1 MQSAPYLKYNF
12 ALKKM
17 SEEIVKVA
25 VLEQKFA
32 DFANIVNKL
41 DDAIQKL
48 SEVNTNVI
56 KMLAVHDEKI
66 EYGQRTDDL
75 ILKMIDNLKEEN
87 QKEHKKTSDR
97 IDSLEGQVGEISK
110 IKWMTVGCG
119 ILLAVLTTAFST
131 LASGWWTPSEMHQM
145 REGRI
150 SQQTK

>member
-1 MQSAPYLKYNF
+1 
-12 ALKKM
+12 M

-56 KMLAVHDEKI
+56 KMLAVHDERI

-75 ILKMIDNLKEEN
+75 ILKMIDDFKEEN
-87 QKEHKKTSDR
+87 KKEHQKTKEEIAD
-97 IDSLEGQVGEISK
+97 LENKVSEISK
-110 IKWMTVGCG
+110 IKWMTVGMG
-119 ILLAVLTTAFST
+119 IILAALATAVSS
-131 LASGWWTPSEMHQM
+131 LASGWWTPSEMNHY
-145 REGRI
+145 
-150 SQQTK
+150 QQNRLQPLDRSK

>member
-1 MQSAPYLKYNF
+1 
-12 ALKKM
+12 M

-66 EYGQRTDDL
+66 EYQQRTDDL
-75 ILKMIDNLKEEN
+75 LLKMIDNLKEDNE
-87 QKEHKKTSDR
+87 KEHKKSGDR
-97 IDSLEGQVGEISK
+97 ITILEKEVGDVSK
-110 IKWMTVGCG
+110 IKWMTIGCG
-119 ILLAVLTTAFST
+119 VLLAILATSIST
-131 LASGWWTPSEMHQM
+131 LASGWWTPAGMEDSV
-145 REGRI
+145 RI
-150 SQQTK
+150 IEQNKIN

>member
-1 MQSAPYLKYNF
+1 
-12 ALKKM
+12 M

-66 EYGQRTDDL
+66 QYQQKTDDL
-75 ILKMIDNLKEEN
+75 LLKMIDNLKEDNE
-87 QKEHKKTSDR
+87 KEHKKSGDR
-97 IDSLEGQVGEISK
+97 ITILEKELGDVSK
-110 IKWMTVGCG
+110 IKWMTIGCG
-119 ILLAVLTTAFST
+119 VLLAILATSMST
-131 LASGWWTPSEMHQM
+131 LASGWWTPAGMEDSA
-145 REGRI
+145 RI
-150 SQQTK
+150 NYQHKNN

>member
-1 MQSAPYLKYNF
+1 
-12 ALKKM
+12 M

-66 EYGQRTDDL
+66 EYGERTDDL
-75 ILKMIDNLKEEN
+75 ILKMIENVKEEN
-87 QKEHKKTSDR
+87 EKKHQKTKED
-97 IDSLEGQVGEISK
+97 IEDLENKVSEISK

-119 ILLAVLTTAFST
+119 ILLAILTTALST
-131 LASGWWTPSEMHQM
+131 LASGWWTPSEMQHQ
-145 REGRI
+145 RQERI
-150 SQQTK
+150 K